1 MILDLDTYKL
11 LKNITSTEND
21 TRIQKYLEIVD
32 SEIKEYCNDDFLN
45 AEGIEIIPPDVQGI
59 AAEMVEDSLNGN
71 NKIKSQ
77 SLEGNSI
84 SFIDKLEDKTLSKLN
99 KYRKMKL

>member
-1 MILDLDTYKL
+1 MILDLDMYKL
-11 LKNITSTEND
+11 LKNITSTDND
-21 TRIQKYLEIVD
+21 ARIQKYLEIVD
-32 SEIKEYCNDDFLN
+32 SQIKEYTHNDFLN
-45 AEGIEIIPPDVQGI
+45 AEGIENIPPDVQGI
-59 AAEMVEDSLNGN
+59 AAEMVEDSLSGN

>member
-32 SEIKEYCNDDFLN
+32 SQIKEYTHNDFLVDGV
-45 AEGIEIIPPDVQGI
+45 EEIPADLLGI
-59 AAEMVEDSLNGN
+59 AADLVEDTLNGN

-84 SFIDKLEDKTLSKLN
+84 SFVDNLENKTLSQLN
-99 KYRKMKL
+99 KYRKMVL